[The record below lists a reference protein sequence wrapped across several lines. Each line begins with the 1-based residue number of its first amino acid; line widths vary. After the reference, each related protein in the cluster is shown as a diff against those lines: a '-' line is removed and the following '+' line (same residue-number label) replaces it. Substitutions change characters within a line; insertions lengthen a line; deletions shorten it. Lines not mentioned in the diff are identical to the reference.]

1 MFKLTFTSRVLLAL
15 ACGALASLSGTPAL
29 GQTAH
34 HQYLQTFRPIPG
46 VEVFP
51 DPNFPFGESPSE
63 FGYDV
68 AIRNGLAFAGM
79 PLTLGTGRVAIFKQ
93 TATGWVRSGTVTA
106 SDKMEGDEFGR
117 AVSFRDNLLVVGS
130 KRAVYVYKQVNGV
143 WRQQQK
149 IVPPAAD
156 GIVRFAPDLKHEA
169 GVLAIGAWGVH
180 LVPGAPVA
188 DSVYIYEQDA
198 TGRFVRRAR
207 ILTPSGHADGFGG
220 SISMTNAIIVVGSSG
235 GAYILARNQNGQ
247 WVQRQK
253 LVASNPAAAAGGFG
267 SPVAVD
273 RGMIL
278 VGATAE
284 FLPDPTSESG
294 GVFGEVYGFLP
305 GATKYVESFRLRP
318 IGNVFAPFNY
328 GMSIAISGKRIAVAA
343 ITLLEGEGAEG
354 ATVAIYSRDGN
365 TVSSLGQISTTRG
378 ASVTHVTSIAI
389 ANNLLLVGSPYAGRC
404 LFNDSCVGEANLF
417 RMDPT
422 TD

>member
-1 MFKLTFTSRVLLAL
+1 MYKFTSRVLLAL
-15 ACGALASLSGTPAL
+15 VCGAIASLAGTSVL
-29 GQTAH
+29 GQTAQH
-34 HQYLQTFRPIPG
+34 RFLQTFRPIPG
-46 VEVFP
+46 VELFP
-51 DPNFPFGESPSE
+51 DPDFPFGENPSE
-63 FGYDV
+63 FGSDV

-106 SDKMEGDEFGR
+106 SDKMQGDEFGR

-130 KRAVYVYKQVNGV
+130 KRAAYVYRQINGV
-143 WRQQQK
+143 WREQQK

-169 GVLAIGAWGVH
+169 GVLAIGAWGEH
-180 LVPGAPVA
+180 GVPNPRVA

-198 TGRFVRRAR
+198 TGKFVRRAR
-207 ILTPSGHADGFGG
+207 ILTPSGHQDQFGG
-220 SISMTNAIIVVGSSG
+220 SISMTDSIIVVGSG
-235 GAYILARNQNGQ
+235 GAAYILARNKSGQ
-247 WVQRQK
+247 WVTRQK
-253 LVASNPAAAAGGFG
+253 LVASNTAAAAGGFG

-278 VGATAE
+278 VSASAE
-284 FLPDPTSESG
+284 FVPDPTSEFG

-318 IGNVFAPFNY
+318 LGPVAADFSY
-328 GMSIAISGKRIAVAA
+328 GMEIAISGNRIAVAG
-343 ITLLEGEGAEG
+343 ISSLEGEGAEG
-354 ATVAIYSRDGN
+354 AAVAIYSRVGN
-365 TVSSLGQISTTRG
+365 TVSAFGGVSLTSSRPLTL
-378 ASVTHVTSIAI
+378 VTSVAI
-389 ANNLLLVGSPYAGRC
+389 ANNLLLVGSPFAGRC